1 MKRLGF
7 MVAIASMVFF
17 TMSCGDSKSGE
28 AKAPETGATSGAASK
43 SPCDA
48 FLDEYERFAND
59 YYSFMIQYKANPSDM
74 TLLSEYSDMM
84 QKAGNMAS
92 KAKDCNGDPS
102 MLPRLKK
109 IQETLQDAVD

>member
-1 MKRLGF
+1 
-7 MVAIASMVFF
+7 
-17 TMSCGDSKSGE
+17 
-28 AKAPETGATSGAASK
+28 
-43 SPCDA
+43 
-48 FLDEYERFAND
+48 
-59 YYSFMIQYKANPSDM
+59 MIRYKANPSDM

-92 KAKDCNGDPS
+92 KANDCNGDPS